1 MEIFP
6 QLINL
11 HQQSMDY
18 LFCPSENCL
27 NVPEIFYSYN
37 PLKNEV
43 QYKCNC
49 NANYDNKI
57 NINLQEFLDKSNL
70 ICHECKKA
78 ITDSNFLFCKTCKN
92 IIDINCEKYHGNN
105 YKHFGFEFIEKNNIL
120 NYCKEHQS
128 WFIFR
133 CMNCNESFCN
143 NCDLIYHN
151 AKNHSLKQILDFSY
165 NKKDLDSINS
175 NFEKQKEILEKIKN
189 ANCNFI
195 KTLENDIK
203 IKQKIINS
211 YHDNTANYCS
221 IINLKNLINK
231 NNEKYE
237 TILTNIFSE
246 KEEKDKYKNDISN
259 VDKFIDQILSP
270 FYYSL
275 MINNDESLNDALIN
289 TMENKIAKLKKVNTN
304 NINNELVN
312 FDNQQL
318 NGGFNN
324 YYNPLDKNNK
334 NNNYN
339 IKVNSENNFIMKQ
352 INESQRYPQNPILQ
366 NDLIK
371 SSSQREQNIENNEL
385 SLFSNIN
392 DLNKLNFNDE
402 NIVEDK
408 NDNKEKNKNKK
419 RKTPSKKNKDKSKD
433 KKIKKNNNKSD
444 EENKKEKKKKR
455 TNYIHES
462 EQNNN
467 FVNNMIAL
475 QSGNFAI
482 SIQRRVEIYDFRK
495 LHYTQKKEIF
505 DNNLVKKSQCFLQKI
520 SFDKGAKGKFISYIF
535 QFVDETLLCPIYSKI
550 IRIKLTN
557 NDKNHEIIGCINLE
571 YLELCRKLISLGD
584 SLLVILSE
592 KGSNCNIKLYSKK
605 DESLNNNLNSY
616 NIINNEMNSI
626 CQTYGIINQN
636 NLNINNNG
644 KENLQSQDIN
654 KENIIQNN
662 NENINI
668 INEDPNFK
676 SVLDN
681 INEKDKLWTSIFE
694 IKKSFNKNNDIN
706 NANYLYEFIATSN
719 ADFSTGTD
727 KLVFFGVKKIFGKYN
742 IKIITEIDGI
752 SCSGE
757 PNTICQL
764 NKKYLCIG
772 LQNYEKPNQKN
783 GFAIINIIKRE
794 LYKFIESEDYP
805 VSSLCFITEKQLLL
819 ATMEIVEKGRY
830 FETKVYKL
838 IKNKEDEEKNNG
850 IELKNIFQ
858 HRNKQTDVIISI
870 HPIIL
875 SNLDKN
881 IIFVTS
887 SQNSHLEIVNA
898 EIENY

>member
-211 YHDNTANYCS
+211 YHDNKANYCS

-318 NGGFNN
+318 NG
-324 YYNPLDKNNK
+324 
-334 NNNYN
+334 
-339 IKVNSENNFIMKQ
+339 
-352 INESQRYPQNPILQ
+352 
-366 NDLIK
+366 DLI
-371 SSSQREQNIENNEL
+371 I
-385 SLFSNIN
+385 
-392 DLNKLNFNDE
+392 
-402 NIVEDK
+402 
-408 NDNKEKNKNKK
+408 
-419 RKTPSKKNKDKSKD
+419 
-433 KKIKKNNNKSD
+433 
-444 EENKKEKKKKR
+444 
-455 TNYIHES
+455 
-462 EQNNN
+462 
-467 FVNNMIAL
+467 M
-475 QSGNFAI
+475 
-482 SIQRRVEIYDFRK
+482 
-495 LHYTQKKEIF
+495 
-505 DNNLVKKSQCFLQKI
+505 
-520 SFDKGAKGKFISYIF
+520 
-535 QFVDETLLCPIYSKI
+535 
-550 IRIKLTN
+550 
-557 NDKNHEIIGCINLE
+557 
-571 YLELCRKLISLGD
+571 
-584 SLLVILSE
+584 
-592 KGSNCNIKLYSKK
+592 
-605 DESLNNNLNSY
+605 
-616 NIINNEMNSI
+616 
-626 CQTYGIINQN
+626 
-636 NLNINNNG
+636 
-644 KENLQSQDIN
+644 
-654 KENIIQNN
+654 
-662 NENINI
+662 
-668 INEDPNFK
+668 
-676 SVLDN
+676 
-681 INEKDKLWTSIFE
+681 
-694 IKKSFNKNNDIN
+694 
-706 NANYLYEFIATSN
+706 
-719 ADFSTGTD
+719 
-727 KLVFFGVKKIFGKYN
+727 
-742 IKIITEIDGI
+742 
-752 SCSGE
+752 
-757 PNTICQL
+757 
-764 NKKYLCIG
+764 
-772 LQNYEKPNQKN
+772 
-783 GFAIINIIKRE
+783 
-794 LYKFIESEDYP
+794 
-805 VSSLCFITEKQLLL
+805 
-819 ATMEIVEKGRY
+819 
-830 FETKVYKL
+830 
-838 IKNKEDEEKNNG
+838 
-850 IELKNIFQ
+850 
-858 HRNKQTDVIISI
+858 
-870 HPIIL
+870 IIL
-875 SNLDKN
+875 L
-881 IIFVTS
+881 
-887 SQNSHLEIVNA
+887 
-898 EIENY
+898 